1 MNFIDD
7 ENKDNNEK
15 NDDSDEDD
23 NNVSYDNAHLTHTK
37 TSSLLLKTAGN
48 DWKVKSTVLGT
59 W

>member
-1 MNFIDD
+1 MNFTDD

-15 NDDSDEDD
+15 NDDSDED

-37 TSSLLLKTAGN
+37 ISSLLLKTAGN